1 MDQELDPALA
11 HADAVALTPGDA
23 ALKFGDEQIAPAWGA
38 VVAMMLGVTALLTAE
53 FLPSGVLTPM
63 ARDLGVSPGLAGQA
77 VTATSLAGLVGAL
90 FTPRL
95 TRSFNRKPVLLSFS
109 ILLVISNLLVALA
122 PNITFLL
129 AARIVLGLAIALRA
143 TPPLAAGAAA
153 CAIFAIF
160 HGHAHGAEL
169 PQGASGLGY
178 ALGFVLATAALHGA
192 GLGLAGLLAARAPL
206 LARVAGGG
214 LALAGVA
221 ILAS

>member
-1 MDQELDPALA
+1 MRAMAKQVGLVVIASVLAGPALA
-11 HADAVALTPGDA
+11 HTGVGAAHGFGGGLLHPLFGLDHVLAMVAVGLWAGLTGGRARLAYPLAFVGMMVLSGLWGMSGA
-23 ALKFGDEQIAPAWGA
+23 ALPGVEIGIAVS
-38 VVAMMLGVTALLTAE
+38 VV
-53 FLPSGVLTPM
+53 
-63 ARDLGVSPGLAGQA
+63 
-77 VTATSLAGLVGAL
+77 
-90 FTPRL
+90 
-95 TRSFNRKPVLLSFS
+95 
-109 ILLVISNLLVALA
+109 
-122 PNITFLL
+122 
-129 AARIVLGLAIALRA
+129 VLGLAIALRA

-178 ALGFVLATAALHGA
+178 ALGFVLATTALHGA
-192 GLGLAGLLAARAPL
+192 GLGLAELLAARAPL

>member
-1 MDQELDPALA
+1 MRGMAERAGLVVIATALAGPALA
-11 HADAVALTPGDA
+11 HTGA
-23 ALKFGDEQIAPAWGA
+23 GA
-38 VVAMMLGVTALLTAE
+38 VHGFGAGLMHPLFGVDHVLAMVAVGLWAGLTGGRARFAYPLAFVGMMV
-53 FLPSGVLTPM
+53 
-63 ARDLGVSPGLAGQA
+63 
-77 VTATSLAGLVGAL
+77 LAGLWGMSGSSLPGVEIGIAV
-90 FTPRL
+90 
-95 TRSFNRKPVLLSFS
+95 SV
-109 ILLVISNLLVALA
+109 V
-122 PNITFLL
+122 
-129 AARIVLGLAIALRA
+129 VLGLAIALRA

-169 PQGASGLGY
+169 PQGASGVGY

>member
-1 MDQELDPALA
+1 MRAMAKRAGLVVITSALAGPALA
-11 HADAVALTPGDA
+11 HTGVGAVHGFGAGLMHPLFGVDHVLAMVAVGLWAGLTGGRARLAYPLAFVGMMVLSGLWGMSGA
-23 ALKFGDEQIAPAWGA
+23 ALPGVEIGIAVS
-38 VVAMMLGVTALLTAE
+38 VV
-53 FLPSGVLTPM
+53 
-63 ARDLGVSPGLAGQA
+63 
-77 VTATSLAGLVGAL
+77 
-90 FTPRL
+90 
-95 TRSFNRKPVLLSFS
+95 
-109 ILLVISNLLVALA
+109 
-122 PNITFLL
+122 
-129 AARIVLGLAIALRA
+129 VLGLAIALRA

-192 GLGLAGLLAARAPL
+192 GLALAGLLAARAPL

>member
-1 MDQELDPALA
+1 MRAMAERAGLVVIATALAGPALA
-11 HADAVALTPGDA
+11 HTGA
-23 ALKFGDEQIAPAWGA
+23 GA
-38 VVAMMLGVTALLTAE
+38 VHGFGAGLLHPLFGVDHVLAMVAVGLWAGLTGGRARFAYPLAFVGMMV
-53 FLPSGVLTPM
+53 
-63 ARDLGVSPGLAGQA
+63 
-77 VTATSLAGLVGAL
+77 LAGLWGMSGSSLPGVEIGIAV
-90 FTPRL
+90 
-95 TRSFNRKPVLLSFS
+95 SV
-109 ILLVISNLLVALA
+109 V
-122 PNITFLL
+122 
-129 AARIVLGLAIALRA
+129 VLGLAIALRA

-153 CAIFAIF
+153 CAIFAVF

-178 ALGFVLATAALHGA
+178 ALGFVLATAALHGG

>member
-1 MDQELDPALA
+1 MRAMAKRAGLVVIASALAGPALA
-11 HADAVALTPGDA
+11 HTGVGAVHGFGAGLLHPLFGVDHLLAMVAVGLWAGLTGGRARLAYPLAFVGMMVLSGLWGMSGA
-23 ALKFGDEQIAPAWGA
+23 ALPGVEIGIAVS
-38 VVAMMLGVTALLTAE
+38 VV
-53 FLPSGVLTPM
+53 
-63 ARDLGVSPGLAGQA
+63 
-77 VTATSLAGLVGAL
+77 
-90 FTPRL
+90 
-95 TRSFNRKPVLLSFS
+95 
-109 ILLVISNLLVALA
+109 
-122 PNITFLL
+122 
-129 AARIVLGLAIALRA
+129 VLGLAIALRA

-169 PQGASGLGY
+169 PQGSSGLGY

-192 GLGLAGLLAARAPL
+192 GLALAELLAARAPL

>member
-1 MDQELDPALA
+1 MRAMAKQVGLVVIASVLAGPALA
-11 HADAVALTPGDA
+11 HTGVGAVHGFGAGLLHPLFGVDHVLAMVSVGLWAGLTGGRARFAYPLAFVGMMVLSGLWGMSGA
-23 ALKFGDEQIAPAWGA
+23 ALPGVEIGIAVS
-38 VVAMMLGVTALLTAE
+38 VV
-53 FLPSGVLTPM
+53 
-63 ARDLGVSPGLAGQA
+63 
-77 VTATSLAGLVGAL
+77 
-90 FTPRL
+90 
-95 TRSFNRKPVLLSFS
+95 
-109 ILLVISNLLVALA
+109 
-122 PNITFLL
+122 
-129 AARIVLGLAIALRA
+129 VLGLAIALRA

-169 PQGASGLGY
+169 PQGSSGLGY

>member
-1 MDQELDPALA
+1 MRGMAERAGLVVIATALAGPALA
-11 HADAVALTPGDA
+11 HTGA
-23 ALKFGDEQIAPAWGA
+23 GA
-38 VVAMMLGVTALLTAE
+38 VHGFGAGLMHPLFGVDHVLAMVAVGLWAGLTGGRARFAYPLAFVGMMV
-53 FLPSGVLTPM
+53 
-63 ARDLGVSPGLAGQA
+63 
-77 VTATSLAGLVGAL
+77 LAGLWGMSGSSLPGVEIGIAV
-90 FTPRL
+90 
-95 TRSFNRKPVLLSFS
+95 SV
-109 ILLVISNLLVALA
+109 V
-122 PNITFLL
+122 
-129 AARIVLGLAIALRA
+129 VLGLAIALRA

>member
-1 MDQELDPALA
+1 MRGMAERAGLVVIATALAGPALA
-11 HADAVALTPGDA
+11 HTGA
-23 ALKFGDEQIAPAWGA
+23 GA
-38 VVAMMLGVTALLTAE
+38 VHGFGAGLMHPLFGIDHVLAMVAVGLWAGLTGGRARFAYPLAFVGMMV
-53 FLPSGVLTPM
+53 
-63 ARDLGVSPGLAGQA
+63 
-77 VTATSLAGLVGAL
+77 LAGLWGMSGSSLPGVEIGIAV
-90 FTPRL
+90 
-95 TRSFNRKPVLLSFS
+95 SV
-109 ILLVISNLLVALA
+109 V
-122 PNITFLL
+122 
-129 AARIVLGLAIALRA
+129 VLGLAIALRA

>member
-1 MDQELDPALA
+1 MRAMAKRAGLVVITSALAGPALA
-11 HADAVALTPGDA
+11 HTGVGAVHGFGAGLMHPLFGVDHVLAMVAVGLWAGLTGGRARLAYPLAFVGMMVLSGLWGMSGA
-23 ALKFGDEQIAPAWGA
+23 ALPGVEIGIAVS
-38 VVAMMLGVTALLTAE
+38 VV
-53 FLPSGVLTPM
+53 
-63 ARDLGVSPGLAGQA
+63 
-77 VTATSLAGLVGAL
+77 
-90 FTPRL
+90 
-95 TRSFNRKPVLLSFS
+95 
-109 ILLVISNLLVALA
+109 
-122 PNITFLL
+122 
-129 AARIVLGLAIALRA
+129 VLGLAIALKA

-192 GLGLAGLLAARAPL
+192 GLWLAGLLAARAPL

>member
-1 MDQELDPALA
+1 MAKRVGLEVIASALAGPALA
-11 HADAVALTPGDA
+11 HTGVGAVHGFGAGLMHPLFGLDHVLAMVAVGLWAGLTGGRARLAYPLAFVGMMVLSGLWGMSGA
-23 ALKFGDEQIAPAWGA
+23 ALPGVEIGIAVS
-38 VVAMMLGVTALLTAE
+38 VV
-53 FLPSGVLTPM
+53 
-63 ARDLGVSPGLAGQA
+63 
-77 VTATSLAGLVGAL
+77 
-90 FTPRL
+90 
-95 TRSFNRKPVLLSFS
+95 
-109 ILLVISNLLVALA
+109 
-122 PNITFLL
+122 
-129 AARIVLGLAIALRA
+129 VLGLAIALRA

-169 PQGASGLGY
+169 PQGSSGLGY

-192 GLGLAGLLAARAPL
+192 GLALAGLLAARAPL

>member
-1 MDQELDPALA
+1 MRAMAKRAGLVVIASALAGPALA
-11 HADAVALTPGDA
+11 HTGVGAVHGFGAGLMHPLFGFDHLLAMVAVGLWAGLTGGRARLAYPLAFVGMMVLSGRWGMSGA
-23 ALKFGDEQIAPAWGA
+23 ALPGVEIGIAVS
-38 VVAMMLGVTALLTAE
+38 VV
-53 FLPSGVLTPM
+53 
-63 ARDLGVSPGLAGQA
+63 
-77 VTATSLAGLVGAL
+77 
-90 FTPRL
+90 
-95 TRSFNRKPVLLSFS
+95 
-109 ILLVISNLLVALA
+109 
-122 PNITFLL
+122 
-129 AARIVLGLAIALRA
+129 VLGLAIALRA

-169 PQGASGLGY
+169 PQGSSGLGY

-192 GLGLAGLLAARAPL
+192 GLALAGLLAARAPL

>member
-1 MDQELDPALA
+1 MRALAKRVGLVVIASALAGPALA
-11 HADAVALTPGDA
+11 HTGVGAVHGFGAGLLHPLFGLDHLLAMVAVGLWAGLTGGRARLAYPLAFVGMMVLSGLWGMSGA
-23 ALKFGDEQIAPAWGA
+23 ALPGVEIGIAVS
-38 VVAMMLGVTALLTAE
+38 VV
-53 FLPSGVLTPM
+53 
-63 ARDLGVSPGLAGQA
+63 
-77 VTATSLAGLVGAL
+77 
-90 FTPRL
+90 
-95 TRSFNRKPVLLSFS
+95 
-109 ILLVISNLLVALA
+109 
-122 PNITFLL
+122 
-129 AARIVLGLAIALRA
+129 VLGLAIALRA

-169 PQGASGLGY
+169 PQGSSGLGY

-192 GLGLAGLLAARAPL
+192 GLALAGLLAARAPL

>member
-1 MDQELDPALA
+1 MRAMARRTGLVVIATALAGPALA
-11 HADAVALTPGDA
+11 HMGA
-23 ALKFGDEQIAPAWGA
+23 GA
-38 VVAMMLGVTALLTAE
+38 VHGIGAGLLHPLFGVDHVLAMVAVGLWAGLTGGRARFAYPLAFVGMMV
-53 FLPSGVLTPM
+53 
-63 ARDLGVSPGLAGQA
+63 
-77 VTATSLAGLVGAL
+77 LAGLWGMSGSSLPGVEIGIAV
-90 FTPRL
+90 
-95 TRSFNRKPVLLSFS
+95 SV
-109 ILLVISNLLVALA
+109 V
-122 PNITFLL
+122 
-129 AARIVLGLAIALRA
+129 VLGLAIALRA

>member
-1 MDQELDPALA
+1 MRAMAKQGGLVVIATALAGPALA
-11 HADAVALTPGDA
+11 HTGVGAVHGFGAGLLHPLFGVDHVLAMVAVGLWAGLTGGRARFAYPLAFIGMMVLSGLWGMSGA
-23 ALKFGDEQIAPAWGA
+23 ALPGVEIGIAVS
-38 VVAMMLGVTALLTAE
+38 VV
-53 FLPSGVLTPM
+53 
-63 ARDLGVSPGLAGQA
+63 
-77 VTATSLAGLVGAL
+77 
-90 FTPRL
+90 
-95 TRSFNRKPVLLSFS
+95 
-109 ILLVISNLLVALA
+109 
-122 PNITFLL
+122 
-129 AARIVLGLAIALRA
+129 VLGLAIALRA

-169 PQGASGLGY
+169 PQGSSGLGY

>member
-1 MDQELDPALA
+1 MRAMAKRTGLVVIAVALAGPALA
-11 HADAVALTPGDA
+11 HTGV
-23 ALKFGDEQIAPAWGA
+23 GA
-38 VVAMMLGVTALLTAE
+38 VNG
-53 FLPSGVLTPM
+53 FG
-63 ARDLGVSPGLAGQA
+63 
-77 VTATSLAGLVGAL
+77 AGLLHPLFGIDHVLAMVAVGLWAGL
-90 FTPRL
+90 TGGRARL
-95 TRSFNRKPVLLSFS
+95 AYPLAFVGMMVLSGLWGMSGAQLPGVEIGIAVS
-109 ILLVISNLLVALA
+109 VV
-122 PNITFLL
+122 
-129 AARIVLGLAIALRA
+129 VLGLAIALRA

-169 PQGASGLGY
+169 PQGSSGLGY

>member
-1 MDQELDPALA
+1 MRAMAKRMGLVVIASALAGPALA
-11 HADAVALTPGDA
+11 HTGVGAVHGFGAGLLHPLFGVDHVLAMVAVGLWAGLTGGRARFAYPLAFVGMMVLSGLWGMSGA
-23 ALKFGDEQIAPAWGA
+23 ALPGVEIGIAVS
-38 VVAMMLGVTALLTAE
+38 VV
-53 FLPSGVLTPM
+53 
-63 ARDLGVSPGLAGQA
+63 
-77 VTATSLAGLVGAL
+77 
-90 FTPRL
+90 
-95 TRSFNRKPVLLSFS
+95 
-109 ILLVISNLLVALA
+109 
-122 PNITFLL
+122 
-129 AARIVLGLAIALRA
+129 VLGLAIALRA

-169 PQGASGLGY
+169 PQGSSGLGY

-192 GLGLAGLLAARAPL
+192 GLALAGLLAARAPL

>member
-1 MDQELDPALA
+1 MRAMAKQAGLVVIASVLAGPALA
-11 HADAVALTPGDA
+11 HTGA
-23 ALKFGDEQIAPAWGA
+23 GA
-38 VVAMMLGVTALLTAE
+38 VHGFGAGLLHPLFGIDHVLAMVAVGLWAGLTGGRARFAYPLAFVGMMV
-53 FLPSGVLTPM
+53 
-63 ARDLGVSPGLAGQA
+63 
-77 VTATSLAGLVGAL
+77 LAGLWGMSGSSLPGVEIGIAV
-90 FTPRL
+90 
-95 TRSFNRKPVLLSFS
+95 SV
-109 ILLVISNLLVALA
+109 V
-122 PNITFLL
+122 
-129 AARIVLGLAIALRA
+129 VLGLAIALRA
-143 TPPLAAGAAA
+143 TPPLAAGTAA

-169 PQGASGLGY
+169 PQGANGLGY

>member
-1 MDQELDPALA
+1 MRAMAKRMGLAVIAAALAGPALA
-11 HADAVALTPGDA
+11 HTGV
-23 ALKFGDEQIAPAWGA
+23 GA
-38 VVAMMLGVTALLTAE
+38 VHGFGAGLLHPLFGLDHVLAMVAVGLWAGLTGGRARLAYPLAFVGMMI
-53 FLPSGVLTPM
+53 
-63 ARDLGVSPGLAGQA
+63 
-77 VTATSLAGLVGAL
+77 LAGLWGMSGAQL
-90 FTPRL
+90 PGVEIGIAV
-95 TRSFNRKPVLLSFS
+95 SV
-109 ILLVISNLLVALA
+109 V
-122 PNITFLL
+122 
-129 AARIVLGLAIALRA
+129 VLGLAIAVRA

-160 HGHAHGAEL
+160 HGYAHGAEL
-169 PQGASGLGY
+169 PAGASGLGY

>member
-1 MDQELDPALA
+1 MRAMAKQVGLVVIASALAGPALA
-11 HADAVALTPGDA
+11 HTGVGAVHGFGAGLLHPLFGADHVLAMVAVGLWAGLTGGRARLAYPLAFVGMMVLSGLWGMSGA
-23 ALKFGDEQIAPAWGA
+23 ALPGVEIGIAVS
-38 VVAMMLGVTALLTAE
+38 VV
-53 FLPSGVLTPM
+53 
-63 ARDLGVSPGLAGQA
+63 
-77 VTATSLAGLVGAL
+77 
-90 FTPRL
+90 
-95 TRSFNRKPVLLSFS
+95 
-109 ILLVISNLLVALA
+109 
-122 PNITFLL
+122 
-129 AARIVLGLAIALRA
+129 VLGLAIALRA

-169 PQGASGLGY
+169 PQGSSGLGY

>member
-1 MDQELDPALA
+1 MRAMAKRTGLVVIASALAGPALA
-11 HADAVALTPGDA
+11 HTGVGAVHGFGAGLMHPLFGLDHVLAMVAVGLWAGLTGGRARLAYPLAFVGMMVLSGLWGMSGA
-23 ALKFGDEQIAPAWGA
+23 ALPGVEIGIAVS
-38 VVAMMLGVTALLTAE
+38 VV
-53 FLPSGVLTPM
+53 
-63 ARDLGVSPGLAGQA
+63 
-77 VTATSLAGLVGAL
+77 
-90 FTPRL
+90 
-95 TRSFNRKPVLLSFS
+95 
-109 ILLVISNLLVALA
+109 
-122 PNITFLL
+122 
-129 AARIVLGLAIALRA
+129 VLGLAIALRA

-178 ALGFVLATAALHGA
+178 GLGFVLATAALHGA
-192 GLGLAGLLAARAPL
+192 GLALAGLLATRAPL

>member
-1 MDQELDPALA
+1 MRAMAKRAGLVVIASVLAGPALA
-11 HADAVALTPGDA
+11 HTGV
-23 ALKFGDEQIAPAWGA
+23 GA
-38 VVAMMLGVTALLTAE
+38 VHGFGAGLMHPLFGLDHLLAMVAVGLWAGLTGGRARLAYPLAFVGMMV
-53 FLPSGVLTPM
+53 
-63 ARDLGVSPGLAGQA
+63 
-77 VTATSLAGLVGAL
+77 LAGLWGMSGA
-90 FTPRL
+90 
-95 TRSFNRKPVLLSFS
+95 
-109 ILLVISNLLVALA
+109 ALPGVEIGIA
-122 PNITFLL
+122 VSVV
-129 AARIVLGLAIALRA
+129 VLGLAIALKA

-169 PQGASGLGY
+169 PQASSGLGY

>member
-1 MDQELDPALA
+1 MRALAKRAGLVVIASALAGPALA
-11 HADAVALTPGDA
+11 HTGVGAVHGFGAGLMHPLFGLDHLLAMVAVGLWAGLTGGRARLAYPLAFVGMMVLSGLWGMSGA
-23 ALKFGDEQIAPAWGA
+23 ALPGVEIGIAVS
-38 VVAMMLGVTALLTAE
+38 VV
-53 FLPSGVLTPM
+53 
-63 ARDLGVSPGLAGQA
+63 
-77 VTATSLAGLVGAL
+77 
-90 FTPRL
+90 
-95 TRSFNRKPVLLSFS
+95 
-109 ILLVISNLLVALA
+109 
-122 PNITFLL
+122 
-129 AARIVLGLAIALRA
+129 VLGLAIALRA

-169 PQGASGLGY
+169 PQGSSGLGY